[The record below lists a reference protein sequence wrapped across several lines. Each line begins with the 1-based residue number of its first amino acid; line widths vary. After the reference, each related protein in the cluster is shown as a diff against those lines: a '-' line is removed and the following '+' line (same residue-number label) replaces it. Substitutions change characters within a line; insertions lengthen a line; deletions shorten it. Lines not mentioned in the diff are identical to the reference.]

1 MKWRYIPIMLVMVV
15 LLAATPIF
23 AQTEQPP
30 GEIPAATGTD
40 TPPPETSQVETP
52 QLPVLTIV
60 NSSGERVPV
69 QVEIADTP
77 EETLTGLMGR
87 SALAEEAGMLFVF
100 EQEQILAFW
109 MKDTLIPLS
118 IAYIDAEG
126 RIVDIQDMQPLDD
139 ETSRPSAEPAQ
150 YALEVDQGFFEGRG
164 VMVGD
169 MVEMPSRQGEGGEG
183 EVPTKAPAAPLG
195 GTALEGALG

>member
-1 MKWRYIPIMLVMVV
+1 MKWRLILIMLVIVV
-15 LLAATPIF
+15 LLAAATF
-23 AQTEQPP
+23 AQTEQSP

-40 TPPPETSQVETP
+40 TPQPDTSQVETA

-77 EETLTGLMGR
+77 EERQTGLMGR
-87 SALAEEAGMLFVF
+87 SALAENAGMLFVF
-100 EQEQILAFW
+100 DQEQILSFW

-126 RIVDIQDMQPLDD
+126 RIVDIQDMQPLD
-139 ETSRPSAEPAQ
+139 ETSHPSAEPAQ
-150 YALEVDQGFFEGRG
+150 YALEVNQGFFEGRG

-169 MVEMPSRQGEGGEG
+169 MVELPSLQGEGGES
-183 EVPTKAPAAPLG
+183 EVPAEAPAAPL
-195 GTALEGALG
+195 EGAAL